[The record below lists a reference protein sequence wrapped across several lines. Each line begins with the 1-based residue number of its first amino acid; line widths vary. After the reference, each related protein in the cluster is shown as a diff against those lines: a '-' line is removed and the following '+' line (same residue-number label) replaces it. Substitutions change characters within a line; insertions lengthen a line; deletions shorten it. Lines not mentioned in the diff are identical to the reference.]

1 MNAEKLLTINGRQ
14 FEFSNEK
21 NLLEVIRNAN
31 IDLPTFCYHSDLSI
45 YGACR
50 LCIVDIEGM
59 GIVTSCSTLPKAG
72 MVIKTH
78 TDKLRKMR
86 KIYLELLLANHHQGC
101 TTCEKS
107 DSCKL
112 QELTRRMNVTDVR
125 FKHEDKN
132 KPVDTS
138 NECLVRDPNKCILC
152 GDCVRACNEIQGIGA
167 IDFAFRGSN
176 SSVIPAF
183 NKNLSK
189 VECVYCGLCNA
200 EKPY

>member
-1 MNAEKLLTINGRQ
+1 MINGRQ
-14 FEFSNEK
+14 VEFSTEK

-31 IDLPTFCYHSDLSI
+31 IDLPTFCYHSDLSV

-59 GIVTSCSTLPKAG
+59 GIVTSCSTIPKPG

-112 QELTRRMNVTDVR
+112 QELTRRMNVTEVR
-125 FKHEDKN
+125 FKCESKN
-132 KPVDTS
+132 KPIDTS
-138 NECLVRDPNKCILC
+138 NECLVRDPHAA
-152 GDCVRACNEIQGIGA
+152 RYRE
-167 IDFAFRGSN
+167 
-176 SSVIPAF
+176 
-183 NKNLSK
+183 
-189 VECVYCGLCNA
+189 
-200 EKPY
+200 